1 MNIKSVVAFVK
12 AGYTPGEIAKLE
24 DPEKTLDLL
33 NAGIKKED
41 VSEWLG
47 LLDEPEEQ
55 EEQQPDETEKQNG
68 QNADDTKEPGYAEEQ
83 QSETDYKKLY
93 TDLLKKQQ
101 EQNVNRDMSGNNK
114 EKTNDEKLQ
123 DIVRKFM

>member
-1 MNIKSVVAFVK
+1 MNIKSIVSFVK

-33 NAGIKKED
+33 NAGIKKEN

-47 LLDEPEEQ
+47 LLDDPKEQ
-55 EEQQPDETEKQNG
+55 EEQQSDEQEEK
-68 QNADDTKEPGYAEEQ
+68 EEQ
-83 QSETDYKKLY
+83 NSDEPEKDETDYKKLY

-101 EQNVNRDMSGNNK
+101 EQNVNKDMSGNNK

>member
-1 MNIKSVVAFVK
+1 MKVSDLVKFVK

-47 LLDEPEEQ
+47 LLDETKEQ
-55 EEQQPDETEKQNG
+55 EEQQPDEQEEKDKQNSADPEKQ
-68 QNADDTKEPGYAEEQ
+68 D
-83 QSETDYKKLY
+83 ETDYKKLY

>member
-1 MNIKSVVAFVK
+1 MNIKSIVSFVK

-33 NAGIKKED
+33 NVGIKKED
-41 VSEWLG
+41 VAEWLG
-47 LLDEPEEQ
+47 LLDETREQ
-55 EEQQPDETEKQNG
+55 EEQQPDEQEEKDEQNF
-68 QNADDTKEPGYAEEQ
+68 ADPKEQDG
-83 QSETDYKKLY
+83 TDYKKLY

-123 DIVRKFM
+123 DIVRNFM

>member
-1 MNIKSVVAFVK
+1 MNIKSIVSFVK

-47 LLDEPEEQ
+47 LLDEPKEQ
-55 EEQQPDETEKQNG
+55 EEQQPDEP
-68 QNADDTKEPGYAEEQ
+68 KEPEDKEEQ
-83 QSETDYKKLY
+83 QDETDYKKLY

-101 EQNVNRDMSGNNK
+101 EQNVNKDMSGNNK

>member
-1 MNIKSVVAFVK
+1 MKVSDLVKFVK

-47 LLDEPEEQ
+47 LLDEPKEQ
-55 EEQQPDETEKQNG
+55 EEQQPE
-68 QNADDTKEPGYAEEQ
+68 DTKEPEDKEEQ
-83 QSETDYKKLY
+83 QQDETDYKKLY

-101 EQNVNRDMSGNNK
+101 EQNVNKDMSGNNK